1 MSMDKAKGLTHP
13 NTLNCSCIFCIL
25 REAKKLRNEIWNKN
39 DDYADDGDDD
49 ATLFNLNIN
58 KKIVN
63 PVPGFQHHF
72 CLFLFF
78 TNFFHSL
85 LSLLRLILFPHF
97 SLTISFY
104 WVIWCLL
111 KYLLLLVLPPAYFV
125 FKLFLY
131 FMCLSLSFNLSESVC
146 FSLSLSQY
154 IFLFALSMS
163 RVPI

>member
-1 MSMDKAKGLTHP
+1 MPLYCGITQYQIYLYYVF
-13 NTLNCSCIFCIL
+13 NIFSFSY
-25 REAKKLRNEIWNKN
+25 W
-39 DDYADDGDDD
+39 
-49 ATLFNLNIN
+49 
-58 KKIVN
+58 KIVN

-131 FMCLSLSFNLSESVC
+131 FMYSLSI
-146 FSLSLSQY
+146 SLSLCVSHSLYLSISFFLLSQWAESQ
-154 IFLFALSMS
+154 FNKLKQREREREVFRLKLGFWKT
-163 RVPI
+163 

>member
-1 MSMDKAKGLTHP
+1 MWGQ
-13 NTLNCSCIFCIL
+13 CIDLPQIQHYGCMQWSPRQQSISL
-25 REAKKLRNEIWNKN
+25 RCLWTRPKDWLIRIHWIVVAFFVSYEKLKNSEMKFEIK
-39 DDYADDGDDD
+39 
-49 ATLFNLNIN
+49 T
-58 KKIVN
+58 
-63 PVPGFQHHF
+63 
-72 CLFLFF
+72 
-78 TNFFHSL
+78 TL
-85 LSLLRLILFPHF
+85 LSMLRLILFPHF

-163 RVPI
+163 QVPI